1 MGVIVPSFRQE
12 GISSS
17 ERIWLKILYSHFIR
31 IWPLCSA
38 VMLSGPAALPDFS
51 LCIAVEISWML
62 IFPFRMLL
70 SLLNEFSRSEL
81 IVSSSMLGS
90 VREAAREEK

>member
-17 ERIWLKILYSHFIR
+17 DRIRLKILYSHFIR
-31 IWPLCSA
+31 IWPPYFMCSA

-62 IFPFRMLL
+62 IFPCRMLL
-70 SLLNEFSRSEL
+70 SLLNELAE
-81 IVSSSMLGS
+81 VN
-90 VREAAREEK
+90 